1 MMVPNLT
8 STGNGSIVPVNGPR
22 GFSAYQ
28 IAQQEGFEGTAAEWL
43 TSLHGVDGKSAELRK
58 TATAIEWRHAQDGE
72 WSVLALLSDIS
83 GEDGKS
89 VSLRVAGSSI
99 QWQQDR
105 GEWVELIPYSAL
117 TGASGD
123 NGLSVELQKTVT
135 HVQWRQTNGVTPGEW
150 VNLIALADL
159 AGGGSSYDDSA
170 LVERISDVETDLA
183 SNVPRYNFEKSISA
197 HYVYAGRMSD
207 DGQGNYIQ
215 NGGGVVI
222 GGVTGVRYRHEG
234 FYSHFDE
241 GSIASYPNV
250 ANRANRLA
258 LCPSGHPNDVIGD
271 DTASLALQ
279 RLNGAYEERFCI
291 ISKKAGEYRLASVAT
306 GAGLNY
312 AITVAPGNVR
322 TVRFE
327 TNGTTTF
334 TAEQLAGGANT
345 NTVVTIKNPAVTQFL
360 RHFGRTN
367 GEFGVEY
374 VSGAGNLDYRYNHIG
389 LGIGGVNALA
399 RMHLQ
404 LSDSAVGALYGKATN
419 ASYVG
424 NIIQLETDRVA
435 SAAYSYFLARS
446 GMTSY
451 PDTEFN
457 LRGDGQ
463 AFADLTW
470 NANGA
475 DYAELFLWAD
485 GNPEAQ
491 DRVGLSVVL
500 VGDTIRPAIVGEEP
514 IGVVS
519 ALPSVLGN
527 SAWNAWQGKYRKDDF
542 GRAQKDAEGNPIL
555 NPDFDPALMYTPRED
570 RPEWSPVGLTGRLR
584 IYKGQPIGSRWI
596 KLAEVSDAVE
606 EWLVR

>member
-1 MMVPNLT
+1 MPVP
-8 STGNGSIVPVNGPR
+8 GPR

-28 IAQQEGFEGTAAEWL
+28 VAQQEGFEGTATEWL
-43 TSLHGVDGKSAELRK
+43 ASLHGVDGKSAELRK

-72 WSVLALLSDIS
+72 WSVLVLLSEIS
-83 GEDGKS
+83 GENGKS
-89 VSLRVAGSSI
+89 VSLRIAGSAI
-99 QWQQDR
+99 QWQQD
-105 GEWVELIPYSAL
+105 GGQWVDLVPYSAL
-117 TGASGD
+117 TGAPGE
-123 NGLSVELQKTVT
+123 NGFSVELQKTAT

-197 HYVYAGRMSD
+197 HYVYAGRISD
-207 DGQGNYIQ
+207 DGQGGYIQ

-222 GGVTGVRYRHEG
+222 GGVTGVRYRQEG
-234 FYSHFDE
+234 FYQHFDE
-241 GSIASYPNV
+241 GSVAAYPNV

-271 DTASLALQ
+271 DTASFALQ
-279 RLNGAYEERFCI
+279 RLNGEYEERFVLV
-291 ISKKAGEYRLASVAT
+291 SKKAGEYRLASVAT
-306 GAGLNY
+306 GVGLNY
-312 AITVAPGNVR
+312 PITIAPGNVR
-322 TVRFE
+322 VARFE
-327 TNGTTTF
+327 TNGTVTF

-345 NTVVTIKNPAVTQFL
+345 NTVVTIKNPAVTQSL

-374 VSGAGNLDYRYNHIG
+374 VSGAGSLDYRFNQIG

-399 RMHLQ
+399 RVHTQ
-404 LSDSAVGALYGKATN
+404 LSDSAVGALYGKASH

-424 NIIQLETDRVA
+424 NVIQLETDRVA
-435 SAAYSYFLARS
+435 SAAYSYFLGRS
-446 GMTSY
+446 AMSSS

-475 DYAELFLWAD
+475 DYAELFQWSD

-500 VGDTIRPAIVGEEP
+500 IGDMVRPAVVGEEP

-527 SAWNAWQGKYRKDDF
+527 SAWNSWQGKYLKDDF
-542 GRAQKDAEGNPIL
+542 GRVQKDTDGTPIL
-555 NPDFDPALMYTPRED
+555 NPDFDPEKAYKPRED

-584 IYKGQPIGSRWI
+584 LFKGQPTGARWI
-596 KLAEVSDAVE
+596 KLADVSASVE